1 MKVNQEKILD
11 WLVTLVSKLA
21 NAIKTLVEKESKL
34 INLTSPRPFDKSQSW
49 FLLNWHP
56 GEQNYILL
64 MVLETSLKVAMVDL
78 FLPMIKEVVTVVYNT
93 CKLLVIYA
101 QKNFFKN
108 FFFHS
113 FHNDQTYVETMNK
126 FFTNRTKFHCTA
138 RKVPSWIFENLSEIN
153 TNHYNSIIM
162 K

>member
-34 INLTSPRPFDKSQSW
+34 INLTSPRPFDISQSW

-108 FFFHS
+108 FFFS
-113 FHNDQTYVETMNK
+113 
-126 FFTNRTKFHCTA
+126 
-138 RKVPSWIFENLSEIN
+138 
-153 TNHYNSIIM
+153 
-162 K
+162 